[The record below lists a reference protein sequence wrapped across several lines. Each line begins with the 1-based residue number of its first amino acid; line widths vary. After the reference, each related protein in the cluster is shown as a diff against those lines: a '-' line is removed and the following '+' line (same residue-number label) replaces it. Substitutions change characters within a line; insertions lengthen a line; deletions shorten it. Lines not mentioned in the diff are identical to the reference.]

1 MNEPLAKTNQEPQ
14 KPVIRRLFLAAAFAA
29 LVAAYA
35 GRLIPALNEFSAV
48 VSLAIGVLLLILL
61 ASSHSR
67 LSGLNADLDK
77 HLRENYEN
85 AKILIRR
92 DLELTE
98 ANTRL
103 QELDTAKSEF
113 VSVAAH
119 QLRTPLTG
127 IRWLYHALLEE
138 DAGELNNRQKRL
150 VKEGLRTTLR
160 TIELVNDL
168 LNVARIEAGRAGF
181 IFQRQSIIP
190 IIKKVALQF
199 EPAAAGKGVKLGVS
213 LPEGSIPPLD
223 LDAEKM
229 SIVLENILDNA
240 VKYTAPGGRVA
251 LALSAAD
258 NALRVEIAD
267 TGIGIPK
274 EQQAQIFN
282 KFFRADNALLFQ
294 TAGTGLGLY
303 VVKSVIDRHNGT
315 VAVKSAEG
323 VGTTVTITL
332 PVPKTGEQS

>member
-1 MNEPLAKTNQEPQ
+1 MNEPPAKTNQEPR
-14 KPVIRRLFLAAAFAA
+14 KPAIRRLLLAALFLALA
-29 LVAAYA
+29 AAYA
-35 GRLIPALNEFSAV
+35 GRLVPALNEFGAV
-48 VSLAIGVLLLILL
+48 VSFATGVLLLVLL
-61 ASSHSR
+61 ARGYSR
-67 LSGLNADLDK
+67 LSALEADLGK

-98 ANTRL
+98 ANARL

-138 DAGELNNRQKRL
+138 DTGKLNDRQRRL

-181 IFQRQSIIP
+181 VFQRQSIIP
-190 IIKKVALQF
+190 IVKKAALQF
-199 EPAAAGKGVKLGVS
+199 EPAAAGKGVKLAVS

-229 SIVLENILDNA
+229 SIVLDNLLDNA
-240 VKYTAPGGRVA
+240 VKYTAPGGRISI
-251 LALSAAD
+251 ALSAAD
-258 NALRVEIAD
+258 DALRVEIAD

-323 VGTTVTITL
+323 VGTTVTIAI